1 VAAAGQAHTHHAA
14 DSPGS
19 SCMNCHMPHT
29 TWGLFTAMRSHRIDS
44 PSAATS
50 AATGRPNACNQC
62 HVDRPLGWTAEHLT
76 AWYGQD
82 PVTDMAAEHRD
93 VAASIV
99 WALRGDAAQRAIAAW
114 SLGWEPARRASGSGW
129 QGSYLAML
137 LSDPYASVRK
147 AAYDALRQM
156 PGFRDG
162 DFTYDFVPG
171 EAEQRGSSGRAMQ
184 IWGGTRGTFLD
195 RRGTSVLIDDRG
207 EPMQQRIMDLYRQRD
222 DTPVRIIE

>member
-1 VAAAGQAHTHHAA
+1 
-14 DSPGS
+14 
-19 SCMNCHMPHT
+19 
-29 TWGLFTAMRSHRIDS
+29 
-44 PSAATS
+44 
-50 AATGRPNACNQC
+50 
-62 HVDRPLGWTAEHLT
+62 
-76 AWYGQD
+76 
-82 PVTDMAAEHRD
+82 
-93 VAASIV
+93 
-99 WALRGDAAQRAIAAW
+99 
-114 SLGWEPARRASGSGW
+114 
-129 QGSYLAML
+129 ML